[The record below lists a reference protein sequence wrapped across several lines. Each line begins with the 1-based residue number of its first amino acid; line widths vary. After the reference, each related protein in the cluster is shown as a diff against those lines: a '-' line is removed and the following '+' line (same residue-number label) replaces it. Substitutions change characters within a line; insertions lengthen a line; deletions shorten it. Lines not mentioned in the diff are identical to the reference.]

1 MPDETDPRLA
11 AEALI
16 AQEHTFTV
24 GNALYLVYR
33 GGAQWRDMDQRL
45 GRLTVCVLVTEE
57 AVFIGRHLSETAE
70 SFDAAADALA
80 AREDAIAQLMQS
92 GNG

>member
-1 MPDETDPRLA
+1 MPDETDPRQA

-16 AQEHTFTV
+16 AQEHTFVV
-24 GNALYLVYR
+24 GNALFMLYR

-45 GRLTVCVLVTEE
+45 GRLTVCVLVTED
-57 AVFIGRHLSETAE
+57 ALFIGRHLSDNAE

-80 AREDAIAQLMQS
+80 AREDAIAQLMQA
-92 GNG
+92 GG